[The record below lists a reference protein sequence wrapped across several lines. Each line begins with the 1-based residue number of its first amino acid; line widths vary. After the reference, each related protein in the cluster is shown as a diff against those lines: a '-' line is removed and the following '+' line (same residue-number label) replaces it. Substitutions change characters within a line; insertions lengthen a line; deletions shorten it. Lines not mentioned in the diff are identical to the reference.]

1 MLINR
6 QKARAEAN
14 FRLARAAVDDMYTQ
28 VAEKWLAQEP
38 QMEPLQREFLL
49 KALRF
54 YERFA
59 RPDGLLGRGAPG
71 GGQGRAAG
79 RRDPAEAGRERGRR
93 CRPSAARS
101 GSSKGCP
108 ATPWPCQELAVTENR
123 RGWFLWITGR
133 SARRRLPAGPGPR
146 HGS

>member
-49 KALRF
+49 KALAF

-59 RPDGLLGRGAPG
+59 RPDGASAEVRREAGK
-71 GGQGRAAG
+71 AA
-79 RRDPAEAGRERGRR
+79 RRVGEIQPEAGRERGRR
-93 CRPSAARS
+93 FGLPPLAADPA
-101 GSSKGCP
+101 KG
-108 ATPWPCQELAVTENR
+108 
-123 RGWFLWITGR
+123 
-133 SARRRLPAGPGPR
+133 
-146 HGS
+146 